1 MASIKSL
8 LNPLPEIPQFSPA
21 PLLARTQR
29 PVSSSPPLEKRQKL
43 AKDAPIFTRG
53 RIRGELRYPP
63 CEERDVELERI
74 QREFKLHPTMG
85 NIAEFPRHIP
95 YSSDKKSFQQLT
107 GRESFE
113 GVRYHFFA
121 LSSADTSLSI
131 PVHLPVA
138 G

>member
-8 LNPLPEIPQFSPA
+8 LNPLPEIPQFSPPA

-74 QREFKLHPTMG
+74 QSEFKLHPTMG
-85 NIAEFPRHIP
+85 SIAEFPRHIP

-113 GVRYHFFA
+113 GARYHVFA
-121 LSSADTSLSI
+121 
-131 PVHLPVA
+131 PF
-138 G
+138 